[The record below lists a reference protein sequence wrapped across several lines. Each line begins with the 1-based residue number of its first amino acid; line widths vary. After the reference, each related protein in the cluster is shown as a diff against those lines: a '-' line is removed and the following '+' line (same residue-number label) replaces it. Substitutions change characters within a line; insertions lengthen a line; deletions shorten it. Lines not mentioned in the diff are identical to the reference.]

1 MNRPLSRNISNR
13 PGYWH
18 KLFLTGLAGAMIGL
32 IANGAG
38 AYYEDLKEGDTG
50 PHSTFHYE
58 MTRTLARAAGFSKAD
73 AELISVA
80 AEATDRIY
88 YKGVLPD
95 SPTVQLTGIER
106 MDSTKGPYFHWP
118 RRGVYN
124 ATNQYEQPGARNTC
138 AYFITDKCINGK
150 PEINAI
156 ENWAVFNVGVPAVG
170 TPSAS
175 VNGSASAPVQGGS
188 LVALGIYL
196 HALADTYTHDPCM
209 KKKQVRSHMGR
220 TSLVLE
226 CSVVRWHQDQEFG
239 PEATNLGTSYTKE
252 GGLAVWKALVFFRQS
267 NSLSAGALWTETQAV
282 DFIKVYSETDAVIDR
297 SNYATSAYLSLN

>member
-1 MNRPLSRNISNR
+1 MNRIFQKYNLWP
-13 PGYWH
+13 
-18 KLFLTGLAGAMIGL
+18 KLAMGVTTAAIVL
-32 IANGAG
+32 IASEAG

-58 MTRTLARAAGFSKAD
+58 MTRTLARAAGFSKTD
-73 AELISVA
+73 AEMIAVA
-80 AEATDRIY
+80 AEATDRMLY
-88 YKGVLPD
+88 TGTLPG
-95 SPTVQLTGIER
+95 SPTIQLAGTER
-106 MDSTKGPYFHWP
+106 MDSSKGPYFHWP

-138 AYFITDKCINGK
+138 LYFTRTDKCINAK

-156 ENWAVFNVGVPAVG
+156 ENWAVFNVGAPAVG

-175 VNGSASAPVQGGS
+175 VNGGASTPVQGS
-188 LVALGIYL
+188 SSIALGIYL

-209 KKKQVRSHMGR
+209 KKLQVRSHMSR
-220 TSLVLE
+220 TSLTIE

-252 GGLAVWKALVFFRQS
+252 GGLAVWKALLFFRQS
-267 NSLSAGALWTETQAV
+267 NSLPTAALWNETQAV
-282 DFIKVYSETDAVIDR
+282 RFIKTYSEMENEIDR
-297 SNYATSAYLSLN
+297 SNYATSTYTSLN